1 MYANFQDV
9 VYQEHIPKDA
19 LHLEI
24 NFKEVE

>member
-1 MYANFQDV
+1 MYANFQDI
-9 VYQEHIPKDA
+9 VYLEHIPKDA